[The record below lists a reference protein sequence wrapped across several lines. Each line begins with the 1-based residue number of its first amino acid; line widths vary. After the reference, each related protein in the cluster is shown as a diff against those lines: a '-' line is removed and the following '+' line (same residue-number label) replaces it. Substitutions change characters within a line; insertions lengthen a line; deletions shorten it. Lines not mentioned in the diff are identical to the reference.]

1 MFQEKN
7 HLNDKITKIKLS
19 LTEIKKKYENELLR
33 KDMKISQ
40 QKLNYERKILELTD
54 KTKEYEK
61 MIEKLKTTISSHRN
75 EKLNYE
81 EIIFKQEETI
91 TELNDELNHNTDIL
105 KKKNEQMKQNEIYS
119 LELIRIVNEL
129 KQRINLLSRNNSSNP
144 EHRDLS
150 KKIHLLNNQ
159 LGENLKKVQT
169 LEQKNKI
176 LQGNYLKL
184 STALNKE
191 FKRPSVNLYK
201 IKQSKGVHKKQY
213 ISWYIPTSNN
223 MDTMSSDINN
233 VVSQKKFLINSKS
246 ERNEDIIDDNYLI
259 SESAL
264 PKVFKTNRSEKDM
277 LSGFNFMRYAFND
290 NNNITEINQMM
301 SELLDEC
308 K

>member
-105 KKKNEQMKQNEIYS
+105 NKKNEQMKQNEIYS
-119 LELIRIVNEL
+119 LELIRIVKEAENTEIATTVETKYIDRIVEKEVIKTVHDTVMVTKHDTTYNENTT
-129 KQRINLLSRNNSSNP
+129 QT
-144 EHRDLS
+144 
-150 KKIHLLNNQ
+150 KKETN
-159 LGENLKKVQT
+159 ENT
-169 LEQKNKI
+169 
-176 LQGNYLKL
+176 
-184 STALNKE
+184 KE
-191 FKRPSVNLYK
+191 Y
-201 IKQSKGVHKKQY
+201 H
-213 ISWYIPTSNN
+213 ISIWSYR
-223 MDTMSSDINN
+223 
-233 VVSQKKFLINSKS
+233 KFL
-246 ERNEDIIDDNYLI
+246 R
-259 SESAL
+259 
-264 PKVFKTNRSEKDM
+264 F
-277 LSGFNFMRYAFND
+277 
-290 NNNITEINQMM
+290 
-301 SELLDEC
+301 
-308 K
+308 